1 MLVRRSQLY
10 VVFMRELKT
19 RRLKPMEK
27 MYMNPYTGSV
37 DTADGWICEDEN
49 GNTINPVEEG
59 EVVEVVQNDDGDW
72 VEVD

>member
-1 MLVRRSQLY
+1 M
-10 VVFMRELKT
+10 K
-19 RRLKPMEK
+19 K

-37 DTADGWICEDEN
+37 DTEDGWICEDEN
-49 GNTINPVEEG
+49 GNTRNPVEEG